1 MNTDEHERMMV
12 MREFLKREYQFSD
25 FQIAQL
31 GYLWKTVSSELSK
44 LLIMGII
51 FKDMLGVYAFAVVV
65 MMLLRSATGGL
76 HCRKYIS
83 CFLVSLTYMFLSL
96 VVLPVIPVNK
106 LLQMI
111 LLFACILCNYYI
123 GPVTSEFR
131 RPMSEKLIHRV
142 RGQAFVI
149 IFFYLVLMYITPEN
163 PYITAGFWV
172 IILHTMQLIAAKLL
186 KMKGERRYESQTY
199 QME

>member
-1 MNTDEHERMMV
+1 MH
-12 MREFLKREYQFSD
+12 EFLKREYQFSD

-31 GYLWKTVSSELSK
+31 NYLWKTMASEISK

-51 FKDMLGVYAFAVVV
+51 FKDILGIYIFAVVV

-76 HCRKYIS
+76 HC
-83 CFLVSLTYMFLSL
+83 LTYMFLSL
-96 VVLPVIPVNK
+96 IVLPVFPVNK
-106 LLQMI
+106 LLQMV
-111 LLFACILCNYYI
+111 LLFACILCNYFI
-123 GPVTSEFR
+123 GPVTSKYR
-131 RPMSEKLIHRV
+131 RPMSEKTIRRV
-142 RGQAFVI
+142 QGQAFVI
-149 IFFYLVLMYITPEN
+149 IFFYLILMYITPES

-186 KMKGERRYESQTY
+186 KMKGEKNYENQAY

>member
-1 MNTDEHERMMV
+1 MH
-12 MREFLKREYQFSD
+12 EFLKTQYEFSD

-31 GYLWKTVSSELSK
+31 GYLGKTVASEISK
-44 LLIMGII
+44 LLIMGIL
-51 FKDMLGVYAFAVVV
+51 FKDILGIYAFAVIV
-65 MMLLRSATGGL
+65 MMLLRSSTGGL
-76 HCRKYIS
+76 HCHKYIS

-96 VVLPVIPVNK
+96 LVLPVIPVNK

-111 LLFACILCNYYI
+111 LLFGCILCNYYI

-131 RPMSEKLIHRV
+131 RPMEEKTKNRV
-142 RGQAFVI
+142 RLQAFVI
-149 IFFYLVLMYITPEN
+149 IFFYLTLTYITPEN

-172 IILHTMQLIAAKLL
+172 IILHTTQLIAARLL
-186 KMKGERRYESQTY
+186 KMKGEKRYESPTY

>member
-1 MNTDEHERMMV
+1 
-12 MREFLKREYQFSD
+12 MRELLKTQYELSD

-31 GYLWKTVSSELSK
+31 YYLWKSLASEFSK
-44 LLIMGII
+44 LIIMGILFHNI
-51 FKDMLGVYAFAVVV
+51 LGIYAFAIII
-65 MMLLRSATGGL
+65 MMLLRSSTGGL
-76 HCRKYIS
+76 HCRTYLS

-96 VVLPVIPVNK
+96 VILPAIPVNK

-123 GPVTSEFR
+123 GPVTSKFR
-131 RPMSEKLIHRV
+131 RTPSEKMVKRV

-149 IFFYLVLMYITPEN
+149 IFFYLTLTYITPEN

-172 IILHTMQLIAAKLL
+172 IILHTVQLIAAKLI
-186 KMKGERRYESQTY
+186 KMKGVNHYESQTY